1 MTVPRPNQNDKI
13 LLVDDDTKLLSAMER
28 GLRLRFNLVTAEGGE
43 AALAKME
50 TTGPFAVIITDMI
63 MPGMNGVQLLT
74 EVQRRYPET
83 VRIMFTGN
91 AEQRTAAEAV
101 NIGHIFEF
109 LSKPCGIEPLTL
121 ALQAG
126 LKQHHLVITE
136 REMLENTLKGSIKVL
151 MDVLAAVD
159 PLSFGH
165 GEALGAYLRTYAQGE
180 GITGIWELE
189 MGAMLSQIGMVTVP
203 PAVIEKFRTGMKLTM
218 PEREMIE
225 RVPKT
230 GADLLANI
238 PRLEAVARMVLYQN
252 KHYNGAGFPADDIHG
267 EDIPIGSRI
276 LKLLKDLLEL
286 EAQKLPK
293 DTALRLLQDRRGW
306 YDPRVL
312 DATFACFNV
321 ALPDSSAK
329 KQGQAIAAK
338 DLRAG
343 QVVLTDI
350 QTETGKTL
358 VLARSR
364 LTPVLLL
371 RVANFAHFSPIQ
383 EPIFIETL
391 AGAE

>member
-1 MTVPRPNQNDKI
+1 
-13 LLVDDDTKLLSAMER
+13 
-28 GLRLRFNLVTAEGGE
+28 
-43 AALAKME
+43 
-50 TTGPFAVIITDMI
+50 
-63 MPGMNGVQLLT
+63 
-74 EVQRRYPET
+74 
-83 VRIMFTGN
+83 
-91 AEQRTAAEAV
+91 
-101 NIGHIFEF
+101 
-109 LSKPCGIEPLTL
+109 
-121 ALQAG
+121 
-126 LKQHHLVITE
+126 
-136 REMLENTLKGSIKVL
+136 
-151 MDVLAAVD
+151 
-159 PLSFGH
+159 
-165 GEALGAYLRTYAQGE
+165 
-180 GITGIWELE
+180 
-189 MGAMLSQIGMVTVP
+189 
-203 PAVIEKFRTGMKLTM
+203 
-218 PEREMIE
+218 
-225 RVPKT
+225 
-230 GADLLANI
+230 
-238 PRLEAVARMVLYQN
+238 MVLYQN

>member
-203 PAVIEKFRTGMKLTM
+203 PAVIEKFRTGMKLDD
-218 PEREMIE
+218 
-225 RVPKT
+225 
-230 GADLLANI
+230 A
-238 PRLEAVARMVLYQN
+238 
-252 KHYNGAGFPADDIHG
+252 GAGND
-267 EDIPIGSRI
+267 
-276 LKLLKDLLEL
+276 
-286 EAQKLPK
+286 
-293 DTALRLLQDRRGW
+293 
-306 YDPRVL
+306 
-312 DATFACFNV
+312 
-321 ALPDSSAK
+321 
-329 KQGQAIAAK
+329 
-338 DLRAG
+338 RAG
-343 QVVLTDI
+343 SQNRRRPACQYPPLGGCCPDGPLSE
-350 QTETGKTL
+350 QAL
-358 VLARSR
+358 
-364 LTPVLLL
+364 
-371 RVANFAHFSPIQ
+371 
-383 EPIFIETL
+383 
-391 AGAE
+391 

>member
-1 MTVPRPNQNDKI
+1 MTVPRHNTNDKI
-13 LLVDDDTKLLSAMER
+13 LLVDDDSKLLSAMER

-43 AALAKME
+43 DALAKMDMA
-50 TTGPFAVIITDMI
+50 GPFAVIITDMQ

-126 LKQHHLVITE
+126 LKQYHLVIAE
-136 REMLENTLKGSIKVL
+136 RELLEKTLKGSIKVL
-151 MDVLAAVD
+151 VDVLSAVD

-165 GEALGAYLRTYAQGE
+165 GEALGAYLRTYAQGQAM
-180 GITGIWELE
+180 TDIWELE

-252 KHYNGAGFPADDIHG
+252 KHYNGAGFPADDVRG

-276 LKLLKDLLEL
+276 LKLLQDLLEL

-321 ALPDSSAK
+321 ALPDSSARR
-329 KQGQAIAAK
+329 QGQAIAAK

-350 QTETGKTL
+350 QTEAGKTL

-371 RVANFAHFSPIQ
+371 RVANFAQFNPIQ
-383 EPIFIETL
+383 EPIYIETL